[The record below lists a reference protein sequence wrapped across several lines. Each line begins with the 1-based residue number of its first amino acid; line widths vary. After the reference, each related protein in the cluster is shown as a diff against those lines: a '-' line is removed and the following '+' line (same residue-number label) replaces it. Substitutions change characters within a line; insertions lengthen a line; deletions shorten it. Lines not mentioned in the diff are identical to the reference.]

1 MNLFCLIGQTSFH
14 SLKTIM
20 TSKQPWLTEA
30 LRRGLEVM
38 IYNGNLDVIVNIPG
52 TNKVV
57 NSLQWSGKGEFVKSK
72 RKDFWVY
79 NQRSAQPE
87 LAGNKHFYFFSERY
101 MTCGVLLGYVNEGG
115 GLTYAIVRNA
125 GHMVPISQP
134 LWAWK
139 LVTQFTHYP
148 ASKRWQK
155 PAQLNIPRGGAK
167 FYNCP

>member
-79 NQRSAQPE
+79 NERSAQPE
-87 LAGNKHFYFFSERY
+87 LAGNFQSNFLTSERQITFFYFRV
-101 MTCGVLLGYVNEGG
+101 C
-115 GLTYAIVRNA
+115 
-125 GHMVPISQP
+125 
-134 LWAWK
+134 
-139 LVTQFTHYP
+139 
-148 ASKRWQK
+148 
-155 PAQLNIPRGGAK
+155 
-167 FYNCP
+167 

>member
-1 MNLFCLIGQTSFH
+1 MN
-14 SLKTIM
+14 
-20 TSKQPWLTEA
+20 SKQPWLAEA

-57 NSLQWSGKGEFVKSK
+57 NSLQWSGRGEFVKSK

-79 NQRSAQPE
+79 NERSDQPE
-87 LAGNKHFYFFSERY
+87 LAGKLEILDFFGRENSNS
-101 MTCGVLLGYVNEGG
+101 MILAYVNEGG

>member
-87 LAGNKHFYFFSERY
+87 LAGNTIFTFF
-101 MTCGVLLGYVNEGG
+101 
-115 GLTYAIVRNA
+115 
-125 GHMVPISQP
+125 
-134 LWAWK
+134 
-139 LVTQFTHYP
+139 
-148 ASKRWQK
+148 
-155 PAQLNIPRGGAK
+155 LN
-167 FYNCP
+167 NT

>member
-87 LAGNKHFYFFSERY
+87 LAGNKYFYFF
-101 MTCGVLLGYVNEGG
+101 
-115 GLTYAIVRNA
+115 
-125 GHMVPISQP
+125 
-134 LWAWK
+134 
-139 LVTQFTHYP
+139 
-148 ASKRWQK
+148 
-155 PAQLNIPRGGAK
+155 LNDNDIQMY
-167 FYNCP
+167 F

>member
-1 MNLFCLIGQTSFH
+1 MN
-14 SLKTIM
+14 
-20 TSKQPWLTEA
+20 SKQPWLAEA

-57 NSLQWSGKGEFVKSK
+57 NSLQWSGRGEFVKSK

-79 NQRSAQPE
+79 NERSDQPE
-87 LAGNKHFYFFSERY
+87 LAGKLEILDF
-101 MTCGVLLGYVNEGG
+101 LGAKIQTMILAYVNEGG

>member
-1 MNLFCLIGQTSFH
+1 M
-14 SLKTIM
+14 
-20 TSKQPWLTEA
+20 EA

-57 NSLQWSGKGEFVKSK
+57 NSLQWSGRGEFVKSK

-79 NQRSAQPE
+79 NERSDQPE
-87 LAGNKHFYFFSERY
+87 LAGKLEILDF
-101 MTCGVLLGYVNEGG
+101 LGAKIQTMILAYVNEGG

>member
-87 LAGNKHFYFFSERY
+87 LAGNKHVYFIF
-101 MTCGVLLGYVNEGG
+101 
-115 GLTYAIVRNA
+115 LTIHDVWCAFRVR
-125 GHMVPISQP
+125 
-134 LWAWK
+134 
-139 LVTQFTHYP
+139 
-148 ASKRWQK
+148 
-155 PAQLNIPRGGAK
+155 
-167 FYNCP
+167 